1 MANQPDIV
9 QPRVRRSIG
18 GNTPAALAEQSTR
31 VLIRV
36 PRLSGSVIQTQTTQ
50 GQLTQPHSIRPQP
63 IQPQA
68 IQPQSVQPPRAL
80 AKPLSA
86 DLAPAPATG
95 QRSHYST
102 TTEQLQGSAPRPAAP
117 ASAPSVSR
125 SAARIDAAHTAG
137 SGPHMAAP
145 DWLNDRAGKTN
156 SVAQTRLL
164 LVVGAVAGFAL
175 RADVAF
181 ARKPRANEP
190 KQRLA
195 HRSAVAGLD
204 RQASLGGQRTRHGCG
219 RIQRSGADSAGAGF
233 AKQRRSG
240 DLQGIDDFHMAVES
254 QGCGELAGDDWTK
267 RRSHLGK

>member
-50 GQLTQPHSIRPQP
+50 AQLTQPHSIKPQP
-63 IQPQA
+63 
-68 IQPQSVQPPRAL
+68 IQPQSVQPPRAP

-86 DLAPAPATG
+86 ELAPATG
-95 QRSHYST
+95 QRPHYST

-117 ASAPSVSR
+117 ASSVSR

-175 RADVAF
+175 
-181 ARKPRANEP
+181 AR
-190 KQRLA
+190 
-195 HRSAVAGLD
+195 
-204 RQASLGGQRTRHGCG
+204 
-219 RIQRSGADSAGAGF
+219 
-233 AKQRRSG
+233 
-240 DLQGIDDFHMAVES
+240 
-254 QGCGELAGDDWTK
+254 
-267 RRSHLGK
+267 